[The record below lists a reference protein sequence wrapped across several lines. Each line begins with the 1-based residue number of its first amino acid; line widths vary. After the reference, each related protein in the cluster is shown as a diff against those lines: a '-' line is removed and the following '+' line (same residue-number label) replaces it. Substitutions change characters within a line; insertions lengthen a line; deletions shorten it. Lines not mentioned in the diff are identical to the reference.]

1 MEVEQKENTNE
12 PVSPSKRTR
21 KIQIPLTPYENPDT
35 SLFEI
40 GIDEVGRGPL
50 FGRVY
55 AAAVILPK
63 TDAFKYSL
71 MKDSKKFTSNK
82 KIMEAFDYI
91 KEYAVAW
98 AVEYEDETTIDQINI
113 LQATQ
118 SAMHKCIQKI
128 LNHNLYLNPTNTTLL
143 IDGNYFNSYNTYSST
158 ESKFQ
163 SYNHT
168 CIKGGDNVMC
178 CIAAASILAKVSR
191 DNYIEKLCNE
201 HPNLSEHYSIDTNKG
216 YGAKKHID
224 GIKEHGITPWHRH
237 SFGLCKNYKISDHYI
252 NDNKDDSSNG

>member
-1 MEVEQKENTNE
+1 MEIEQKENTNE

-50 FGRVY
+50 LGRVY

-63 TDAFKYSL
+63 TDTFKYSL
-71 MKDSKKFTSNK
+71 MKDSKKFTSKK

-98 AVEYEDETTIDQINI
+98 AVEYEDEKTIDQINI

-118 SAMHKCIQKI
+118 SAMHKCIKKI
-128 LNHNLYLNPTNTTLL
+128 LSYNLYLNPTNTTLFV
-143 IDGNYFNSYNTYSST
+143 DGNIT
-158 ESKFQ
+158 
-163 SYNHT
+163 
-168 CIKGGDNVMC
+168 
-178 CIAAASILAKVSR
+178 AAAYTRPSKGPLPTSSIPISNKLVSGF
-191 DNYIEKLCNE
+191 
-201 HPNLSEHYSIDTNKG
+201 S
-216 YGAKKHID
+216 
-224 GIKEHGITPWHRH
+224 
-237 SFGLCKNYKISDHYI
+237 
-252 NDNKDDSSNG
+252 